1 MAQGPPPRFFNRPSS
16 AKLGVDPMSK
26 SLQMEVLNALA
37 GLKKTDE
44 KAYNALLSK
53 LNCDRWSQI
62 SENDY
67 GAVLMECHTRLIQ
80 PESDLSDG
88 NVVAELGGDPQHDG
102 PLRAIY
108 EQAYGHKSATAKD
121 IKIAATGKTTS
132 DKLNAMSA
140 FDSAARKVQA
150 NAKAE

>member
-1 MAQGPPPRFFNRPSS
+1 
-16 AKLGVDPMSK
+16 
-26 SLQMEVLNALA
+26 
-37 GLKKTDE
+37 
-44 KAYNALLSK
+44 
-53 LNCDRWSQI
+53 
-62 SENDY
+62 
-67 GAVLMECHTRLIQ
+67 
-80 PESDLSDG
+80 
-88 NVVAELGGDPQHDG
+88 
-102 PLRAIY
+102 LRAIY